1 MPRKESAMKFEGDVD
16 KIVRISIS
24 IENHIEQME
33 DRCDEAL
40 GWREG
45 QQADIGWCVGVHVA
59 SILNKILASHERD
72 EALRAINDSLDP
84 ESTGKIY

>member
-1 MPRKESAMKFEGDVD
+1 MKFDDAD
-16 KIVRISIS
+16 KVVRISIS

-45 QQADIGWCVGVHVA
+45 QQANIGWCVGVHVA
-59 SILNKILASHERD
+59 SVLNKILTPDERK
-72 EALRAINDSLDP
+72 EAWRAIDDSLNP
-84 ESTGKIY
+84 ESLGKIFD